1 MTKLL
6 FGVKSTDPA
15 VFVFISL
22 TLVGIAAVAS
32 FIPARRAM
40 KIDPM
45 TAMRYE

>member
-22 TLVGIAAVAS
+22 IVGIAALAS
-32 FIPARRAM
+32 FIPASRAM